1 MISEISKSLEAT
13 RLLHGGKP
21 LLAMPIAS
29 VNQILQ
35 DDGEYLKAKPEA
47 QKKRHKSKQVAG
59 QLLQAYFPTI
69 VKKKNGTEQEDYA
82 SIHGQIY
89 LQNQIPG
96 THKRSKSK
104 KSKGSLNNK
113 LSAKE
118 NSSMALDNLVLLH
131 DQFGMDC
138 QVDPAFTLV
147 ESGIVPFQMG
157 SNVNKHAQAAI
168 GKNDQGSGLKKGHS
182 MIARDIAN
190 TEAISKSIV
199 IRRNSI

>member
-21 LLAMPIAS
+21 LLAMPLAS

-47 QKKRHKSKQVAG
+47 QKKRNKSKQVAG
-59 QLLQAYFPTI
+59 QLLQAYFPNI
-69 VKKKNGTEQEDYA
+69 VKKKSGTEQEDYA

-113 LSAKE
+113 LSTKE

-131 DQFGMDC
+131 DQFGMNC
-138 QVDPAFTLV
+138 QADPAFTLV

-157 SNVNKHAQAAI
+157 SNVNKYAQAAI
-168 GKNDQGSGLKKGHS
+168 GKNDQGSELKKGHS
-182 MIARDIAN
+182 MIARDMAN

-199 IRRNSI
+199 IRRNSV